1 MTRFCFAALLAGV
14 VGFLAFSAQ
23 PSYAQADWPR
33 RPVRII
39 LPSGPG
45 GTSDIFMR
53 LLSDNVSRTLG
64 QPVVID
70 NKPGAGGTL
79 AATLA
84 AQAEPDGYTLMMN
97 SVATHAI
104 GPAMYKLKFDPDKN
118 VTPVAQL
125 AYSANILYVRKDS
138 PFKSV
143 GELIAYAKANPGKL
157 NYASS
162 GSGTSLHLA
171 AVELGL
177 RSGLDM
183 VHIPYNGAAP
193 AMQAMQAV
201 LSGDAAFSFE
211 NSMSIMGQIR
221 GGSVVPLAVTTAR
234 RIPQLSSV
242 PTMVESGAPGFD
254 ISSWFGI
261 VAPGGTPKPIV
272 DKLAAAFERAIKD
285 PQISDQVNKL
295 GADVQFMPPADFD
308 AYMRSERRKWA
319 TIVKASGATVN

>member
-1 MTRFCFAALLAGV
+1 MTRHRFLSIVASVFTLAAVAAPTFAQ
-14 VGFLAFSAQ
+14 S
-23 PSYAQADWPR
+23 DWPS
-33 RPVRII
+33 RPIRII

-53 LLSDNVSRTLG
+53 LLSDNVSKTLG
-64 QPVVID
+64 QPVVVD

-84 AQAEPDGYTLMMN
+84 AQADPDGYTLMMN

-104 GPAMYKLKFDPDKN
+104 GPAMYKLKFDPEKN
-118 VTPVAQL
+118 VTAVAQL

-138 PFKSV
+138 PFKNV
-143 GELIAYAKANPGKL
+143 RELIAYAKANPGKL

-162 GSGTSLHLA
+162 GAGTSLHLA
-171 AVELGL
+171 AVEMSQLF
-177 RSGLDM
+177 GLDM

-193 AMQAMQAV
+193 TMQAV

-221 GGSVVPLAVTTAR
+221 GGSVVPLAVSTSR
-234 RIPQLSSV
+234 RIPQLANV
-242 PTMVESGAPGFD
+242 PTMIESGAQGFD

-261 VAPGGTPKPIV
+261 VAPGGTPTPIV
-272 DKLAAAFERAIKD
+272 DKVAAAFERALKD
-285 PQISDQVNKL
+285 PQITDQINKL
-295 GADVQFMPPADFD
+295 GADPQYMLPAEFH
-308 AYMRSERRKWA
+308 AYMKSERQKWA
-319 TIVKASGATVN
+319 AIVKASGATVN

>member
-1 MTRFCFAALLAGV
+1 MASLFTLSAVAVLSTFSGQAL
-14 VGFLAFSAQ
+14 AQ
-23 PSYAQADWPR
+23 SDWPK
-33 RPVRII
+33 RPIRVV

-53 LLSDNVSRTLG
+53 LLSDNVSKTLG
-64 QPVVID
+64 QPVVVD

-79 AATLA
+79 AATLV

-118 VTPVAQL
+118 VTAVAQL

-138 PFKSV
+138 QFKNV
-143 GELIAYAKANPGKL
+143 RELITYAKANPGKL

-162 GSGTSLHLA
+162 GAGTSLHLA
-171 AVELGL
+171 AVEMGL
-177 RSGLDM
+177 RSGLEM

-193 AMQAMQAV
+193 AMQAV
-201 LSGDAAFSFE
+201 LSGDTAFSFE
-211 NSMSIMGQIR
+211 NSMSIMGQIK

-234 RIPQLSSV
+234 RIPQLANV
-242 PTMVESGAPGFD
+242 PTMSESGAQGFD

-261 VAPGGTPKPIV
+261 VAPGGTPRPIV
-272 DKLAAAFERAIKD
+272 DKLTSAFERALKD
-285 PQISDQVNKL
+285 PQIADQVSKL
-295 GADVQFMPPADFD
+295 GADVQFMPPAEFD
-308 AYMRSERRKWA
+308 AYMKSERQKWA
-319 TIVKASGATVN
+319 AIVKASGATVN

>member
-1 MTRFCFAALLAGV
+1 MTRHRFLTIVASLFTLAAVAAPTFAQ
-14 VGFLAFSAQ
+14 S
-23 PSYAQADWPR
+23 DWPR
-33 RPVRII
+33 HPIRII

-53 LLSDNVSRTLG
+53 LLSDNVSKTLG
-64 QPVVID
+64 QPVVVD

-104 GPAMYKLKFDPDKN
+104 GPAMYKLKFDPEKN
-118 VTPVAQL
+118 VTAVAQL

-138 PFKSV
+138 PFKNV
-143 GELIAYAKANPGKL
+143 RELITYAKANPGKL

-162 GSGTSLHLA
+162 GAGTSLHLA
-171 AVELGL
+171 AVEMSLL
-177 RSGLDM
+177 FGLDM

-193 AMQAMQAV
+193 AMQAV

-221 GGSVVPLAVTTAR
+221 GGSVVPLAVTTSR
-234 RIPQLSSV
+234 RIPQLANI
-242 PTMVESGAPGFD
+242 PTMIESGAQGFD

-261 VAPGGTPKPIV
+261 VAPGGTPNPIV
-272 DKLAAAFERAIKD
+272 DKVAAAFERALKD
-285 PQISDQVNKL
+285 PQIADQINKL
-295 GADVQFMPPADFD
+295 GADPQFMLPAEFH
-308 AYMRSERRKWA
+308 AYMKSERQKWA
-319 TIVKASGATVN
+319 AIVKASGATVN

>member
-1 MTRFCFAALLAGV
+1 MTRFRFAALLAGV

-53 LLSDNVSRTLG
+53 LLSDSVSRTLG

-143 GELIAYAKANPGKL
+143 AELIAYAKANPGKL

-193 AMQAMQAV
+193 AMQAV

-272 DKLAAAFERAIKD
+272 DKLAAAFERAITD
-285 PQISDQVNKL
+285 PQISDQVKKL
-295 GADVQFMPPADFD
+295 GAEVQFMPPADFD

>member
-1 MTRFCFAALLAGV
+1 MTRHRFLTIVASLFTLAAVAAPTFAQ
-14 VGFLAFSAQ
+14 S
-23 PSYAQADWPR
+23 DWPS
-33 RPVRII
+33 RPIRII

-53 LLSDNVSRTLG
+53 LLSDNLSKTLG
-64 QPVVID
+64 QPVVVD

-104 GPAMYKLKFDPDKN
+104 GPAMYKLKFDPEKN
-118 VTPVAQL
+118 VTAVAQL

-138 PFKSV
+138 PFKNV
-143 GELIAYAKANPGKL
+143 RELITYAKANPGKL

-162 GSGTSLHLA
+162 GAGTSLHLA
-171 AVELGL
+171 AVEMSLL
-177 RSGLDM
+177 FGLDM

-193 AMQAMQAV
+193 AMQAV

-221 GGSVVPLAVTTAR
+221 GGSVAPLAVTTSR
-234 RIPQLSSV
+234 RIPQLANV
-242 PTMVESGAPGFD
+242 PTMIESGAQGFD

-272 DKLAAAFERAIKD
+272 DKVAAAFERALKD
-285 PQISDQVNKL
+285 PQIADQINKL
-295 GADVQFMPPADFD
+295 GADPQFMLPAEFH
-308 AYMRSERRKWA
+308 AYMKSERQKWA
-319 TIVKASGATVN
+319 AIVKASGATVN